1 MLKTGRTE
9 TTVMVAGIVALG
21 AVLRCYQLGAR
32 PLEEDEL
39 YTLRDALDLGARAA
53 AAGGPGIRGRPLYY
67 LLQHLLLPL
76 HDPTAAFL
84 RLLPVVFALLGLWVT
99 WNLGRRVFGP
109 VAGGVAALL
118 AAVAPWLLYESQ
130 FARYWTLIYLLA
142 ALATLLLLEATAADR
157 RRSYALALLTLVAGV
172 ATHPTFLFPLTGVV
186 LGLALVGP
194 DGALGWRWPTR
205 TAWSTLWV
213 PFLATIALGWIAL
226 QATGGRAAL
235 QNKESRGMSATLT
248 LVPAI
253 VQWLDPVIVVTA
265 LLGALLLRL
274 AARASGDRR
283 WAALALGGGSS
294 TMLLLF
300 AASLRT
306 AVYADYATAM
316 LPLVFVTAGG
326 AVQRLS
332 ESLTRGGRAF
342 ALGATAVL
350 VAAVLPGMA
359 SHLSDGTRFDYRPA
373 YTYVRSAG
381 GRGGGLLVGS
391 PAIVARHYAP
401 DLSYR
406 ELPSSVDTLSNW
418 LAGVDNLWVIAPY
431 HRNGLVADAPGLE
444 GWLFAHCR
452 QVLRSERPRFD
463 YRVYRVD
470 LYRCAGPGAAAS

>member
-1 MLKTGRTE
+1 MKTGRTE

-67 LLQHLLLPL
+67 LLQHLLPPL
-76 HDPTAAFL
+76 HDPTPAFL
-84 RLLPVVFALLGLWVT
+84 RLPPLVFALLGLWVT
-99 WNLGRRVFGP
+99 WSLGRRVFGD
-109 VAGGVAALL
+109 VAAGVAALL

-142 ALATLLLLEATAADR
+142 ALATLLLL
-157 RRSYALALLTLVAGV
+157 LA
-172 ATHPTFLFPLTGVV
+172 P
-186 LGLALVGP
+186 
-194 DGALGWRWPTR
+194 
-205 TAWSTLWV
+205 
-213 PFLATIALGWIAL
+213 
-226 QATGGRAAL
+226 
-235 QNKESRGMSATLT
+235 
-248 LVPAI
+248 
-253 VQWLDPVIVVTA
+253 
-265 LLGALLLRL
+265 
-274 AARASGDRR
+274 RASGDRR

-418 LAGVDNLWVIAPY
+418 LAGLDNLWVIAPY

>member
-1 MLKTGRTE
+1 VLKTGRTE

-76 HDPTAAFL
+76 HDPTPAFL
-84 RLLPVVFALLGLWVT
+84 RLPPVVFALLGLWVT
-99 WNLGRRVFGP
+99 WKLGRRVFGP
-109 VAGGVAALL
+109 LAGGVAALL

-142 ALATLLLLEATAADR
+142 GLATLLLLEATATER
-157 RRSYALALLTLVAGV
+157 RRPYVLALLTLVAGV
-172 ATHPTFLFPLTGVV
+172 TTHPTFLFPLAGIA
-186 LGLALVGP
+186 LGLTVVAP
-194 DGALGWRWPTR
+194 DGVMGWRWPTR

-213 PFLATIALGWIAL
+213 PFLAALALGWIAL
-226 QATGGRAAL
+226 KATGGQAAL
-235 QNKESRGMSATLT
+235 QNKESRGVSATLT

-253 VQWLDPVIVVTA
+253 VQWLDPVLVVTA
-265 LLGALLLRL
+265 LLGAVLLLV
-274 AARASGDRR
+274 APRASGDRR

-294 TMLLLF
+294 TLLLLL

-306 AVYADYATAM
+306 AVYADYATGM

-332 ESLTRGGRAF
+332 ESLTHGGRAF

-350 VAAVLPGMA
+350 VTAVLPGTA

-373 YTYVRSAG
+373 YAYVRRAG
-381 GRGGGLLVGS
+381 EGILVGS
-391 PAIVARHYAP
+391 PAIVARHYAS
-401 DLSYR
+401 DLRYR
-406 ELPSSVDTLSNW
+406 ESPASVDTLSNW
-418 LAGVDNLWVIAPY
+418 LAGSGTLWVIAPY

-444 GWLFAHCR
+444 GWLFVHCR
-452 QVLRSERPRFD
+452 PVLRTERPRFD

-470 LYRCAGPGAAAS
+470 LYRCGGAGAAAS